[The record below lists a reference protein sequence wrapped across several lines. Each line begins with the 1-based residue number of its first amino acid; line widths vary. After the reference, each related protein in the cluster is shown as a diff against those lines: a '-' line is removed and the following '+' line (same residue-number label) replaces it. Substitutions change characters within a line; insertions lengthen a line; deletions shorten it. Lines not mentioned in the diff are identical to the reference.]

1 MFYQSFMAQMK
12 IIIILWSQNI
22 YRMAQYINSNGSI
35 NDKMN
40 PTIKS
45 KIIFGVAATM
55 KRLHRNNIIHR
66 KLLPYYVYFEKFM

>member
-1 MFYQSFMAQMK
+1 
-12 IIIILWSQNI
+12 
-22 YRMAQYINSNGSI
+22 MAQYINSNGSI